1 MIIPY
6 HIFLYKWNLY
16 KKIWYQVIPTSFLD
30 SSAGFMLLSAMW
42 FCFCDDDDDV
52 VIYCVLHVGDCSL
65 FILAQKIKMKNM
77 ECPVSLPNQIMTFCK
92 KVFNLGKSFFQVFL
106 NTILFYVNNTLIL
119 FFFLSGGHFQSLNVK
134 NTLYMIIL
142 CIMIVLTKIKDGS
155 FMNSQSSCF
164 GAVMFISLYF

>member
-119 FFFLSGGHFQSLNVK
+119 FFFLSGGKEH
-134 NTLYMIIL
+134 TLY
-142 CIMIVLTKIKDGS
+142 DY
-155 FMNSQSSCF
+155 
-164 GAVMFISLYF
+164 SLYNDSTYQNKRWFFYEFPIFMLWCCNVYFTLFLG